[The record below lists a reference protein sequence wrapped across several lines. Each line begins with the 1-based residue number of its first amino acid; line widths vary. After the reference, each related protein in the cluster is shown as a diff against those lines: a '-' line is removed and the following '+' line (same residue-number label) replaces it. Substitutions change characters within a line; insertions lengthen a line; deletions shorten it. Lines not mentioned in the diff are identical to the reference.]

1 MAFKQAIILRKDLG
15 MSAGKLVAQGSHAC
29 VDALDKASPD
39 AVEKWKR
46 GGMEKICLKVTG
58 ERELL
63 QVFQDAKRLKL
74 PTSLIRDAGHTQIE
88 PGTLTAVAVG
98 PAEETEVDKVTGKLK
113 LL

>member
-1 MAFKQAIILRKDLG
+1 MPFKQAIILRADLKMG
-15 MSAGKLVAQGSHAC
+15 KGKLVAQGAHAC
-29 VDALDKASPD
+29 VDALGKASPD

-63 QVFQDAKRLKL
+63 QVFQDAKKLKL
-74 PTSLIRDAGHTQIE
+74 PASLIRDAGRTQIE
-88 PGTLTAVAVG
+88 QGTLTAVAIG